1 MRNRRL
7 YLIIAAAAVL
17 LSGCVKSEIV
27 SNKISFAPVASKA
40 TRAIITGTTYPQ
52 EESFVVSA
60 FHTGSAPYFEGMTAS
75 YSSTLNLWATSEDQ
89 YWPLS
94 GSLTFKAYSPSSL
107 AGVTINSSTGVITAT
122 DYTID
127 TPTKLTTDFCYGSYM
142 VEDCSNHPSSVPLQ
156 FSHALAQVVFRVT
169 AGGYYNDENRTVA
182 ISMTSLSLDN
192 VYSVGDFS
200 DGTWSNQET
209 EHDYT
214 LSSTTTALTYGAG
227 NVPDTINICS
237 YLLIPQTLSNTDSLT
252 VGYTIAQTV
261 NSTTFT
267 FANEPVSIP
276 LRGTITQWEPGK
288 KYIYTIS
295 IGLNDNIT
303 FTATA
308 DTWTSVPGGG
318 VVVE

>member
-7 YLIIAAAAVL
+7 YLIIVAVAVL
-17 LSGCVKSEIV
+17 LSGCIKSEIV

-52 EESFVVSA
+52 GESFVVSA
-60 FHTGSAPYFEGMTAS
+60 FHTGNAPYFESLTAS
-75 YSSTLNLWATSEDQ
+75 YSSTLDLWATREDQ

-107 AGVTINSSTGVITAT
+107 AGVTINSSTGAITAT

-127 TPTKLTTDFCYGSYM
+127 TPTKLTTDFCYGTYT
-142 VEDCSNHPSSVPLQ
+142 VDDCSNHPSSVPLQ

-169 AGGYYNDENRTVA
+169 AGGYYNDESRTVA
-182 ISMTSLSLDN
+182 ISMTSLSLDD

-200 DGTWSNQET
+200 DGTWSNPDT

-214 LSSTTTALTYGAG
+214 LSSTTTALTYTGT
-227 NVPDTINICS
+227 VPDTTLICS
-237 YLLIPQTLSNTDSLT
+237 YLLVPQTLSNNAALT

-267 FANEPVSIP
+267 FANDPVTIP
-276 LRGTITQWEPGK
+276 LRGTITQWEPGR

-308 DTWTSVPGGG
+308 DDWTSVPGGG